1 MSYRILFVINSIIA
15 FLLGLGFLFVPSRV
29 LDQLGTEARV
39 PELQLARFFGS
50 AMITIGLLLWLA
62 KDVTDANVQKRLGVA
77 MVVGSVLV
85 LIVTVIGVSPMS
97 GVIRANGWVAM
108 LVYALL
114 ALGYGYLVFLKPR
127 MKE

>member
-1 MSYRILFVINSIIA
+1 MSYRILFVINSIVA

-62 KDVTDANVQKRLGVA
+62 KDVTDANVQRRLGVA